1 MNIATRVLL
10 ELQETTLL
18 AARAA
23 RGLFKRPRY
32 IPESIAQMDA
42 IGVGSLT
49 IIILT
54 GFFTGG
60 VLTLQTYP
68 TLKYYGAQGQ
78 TGYLVALSLIRELGP
93 VLTALMVTG
102 RVGSAIAAE
111 LGSMSVS
118 QQIDAMRA
126 LGTDPVR
133 KLVTPRIIALL
144 ITLPLLTVIGDV
156 VGIVGGWSVAGG
168 LYGMSSDMFF
178 SSVRDGISTD
188 DIIGGI
194 IKPMVFMAST
204 DIEINPTTLPPSYDG
219 QVSEDAA
226 ESTFAEVDDR
236 ERAIPAIE
244 FRDVHLSF
252 DERKVLNG
260 LTFKVM
266 KGETKIILGG
276 SGCGKSTTIK
286 LVLGLLKPDSGQILV
301 DGEDITNYTELE
313 MMRVRK
319 KIGMVFQ
326 EGALFDSLSVYDN
339 VAFRLHEQ
347 GVPEEEVEPEVRR
360 MLRFVN
366 LEDAIDKMPIELSG
380 GMRRRVGIA
389 RALVGDPKIVM
400 FDEPTA
406 GLDPPTARTICEL
419 AMKLRDLEDVSSI
432 FVTHEMN
439 NLEYLS
445 SEYAVVNDA
454 GDVVFE
460 LEGERLCLI
469 NTKVLMLRDG
479 QPIFSGTDEALKK
492 AEDPYIQKFLRG
504 H

>member
-1 MNIATRVLL
+1 
-10 ELQETTLL
+10 
-18 AARAA
+18 
-23 RGLFKRPRY
+23 
-32 IPESIAQMDA
+32 
-42 IGVGSLT
+42 
-49 IIILT
+49 
-54 GFFTGG
+54 
-60 VLTLQTYP
+60 
-68 TLKYYGAQGQ
+68 
-78 TGYLVALSLIRELGP
+78 
-93 VLTALMVTG
+93 
-102 RVGSAIAAE
+102 
-111 LGSMSVS
+111 
-118 QQIDAMRA
+118 
-126 LGTDPVR
+126 
-133 KLVTPRIIALL
+133 
-144 ITLPLLTVIGDV
+144 
-156 VGIVGGWSVAGG
+156 
-168 LYGMSSDMFF
+168 
-178 SSVRDGISTD
+178 
-188 DIIGGI
+188 
-194 IKPMVFMAST
+194 MAST
-204 DIEINPTTLPPSYDG
+204 DVEIHKSVPPPQVDG

-236 ERAIPAIE
+236 DRAIPAIE
-244 FRDVHLSF
+244 FRDVHLAF
-252 DERKVLNG
+252 DDRKVLDG
-260 LTFKVM
+260 LSFKVM

-286 LVLGLLKPDSGQILV
+286 LVLGLLKPDDGQILV
-301 DGEDITNYTELE
+301 DGEDITHFNEVE

-319 KIGMVFQ
+319 KIGMIFQ

-366 LEDAIDKMPIELSG
+366 LEDAIDKLPIELSG

-439 NLEYLS
+439 NLHYLS

-460 LEGERLCLI
+460 KEGERLCLT
-469 NTKVLMLRDG
+469 NTKVMMMRDG
-479 QPIFSGTDEALKK
+479 KPIFHGTDEALQK
-492 AEDPYIQKFLRG
+492 ADDAYIQKFLRG